1 MQPYFIWKGIDSRSM
16 GVVVTAY
23 PPIIRAKERVTQVT
37 IPGRA
42 GTMTMLEGNDIYDGY
57 IKTIRIGNRPTAP
70 LQPIISWLS
79 GAGELILG
87 NEPGFAYTGRI
98 INQIS
103 FTKLFP
109 GTWQADVQI
118 WVEPF
123 KHSAITEP
131 PISIQQEDVLYNPG
145 DVAAFPR
152 ITLTGTGT
160 GTLVLAGVAMTFEN
174 VTGGIIVDS
183 ETQLAT
189 DLSGQNLWTHLCT
202 GDYPIIPVRYSTVI
216 WDGNFSSVS
225 IVPRWRW
232 L

>member
-1 MQPYFIWKGIDSRSM
+1 LQPYFIWNGIDSRSM

-42 GTMTMLEGNDIYDGY
+42 GTMTMLEGDAVYDGY
-57 IKTIRIGNRPTAP
+57 IKTIRIGNRPTAA
-70 LQPIISWLS
+70 LQPIISWLH

-87 NEPGFAYTGRI
+87 NEPNMAYTGRI

-123 KHSAITEP
+123 KHSAIPEP
-131 PISIQQEDVLYNPG
+131 AISVSQTDVLYNPG
-145 DVAAFPR
+145 DVASFPR

-160 GTLVLAGVAMTFEN
+160 GTLVLAGVAMTFEDVN
-174 VTGGIIVDS
+174 EGIIVDC
-183 ETQLAT
+183 EAQLAT
-189 DLSGQNLWTHLCT
+189 DLAGQNLLTYKCT
-202 GDYPIIPVRYSTVI
+202 GDYPIIPVRYSQVV